1 MEIKEVQP
9 ENDSVKS
16 NTSDKSSKEKL
27 TDVKLEQFLKVWNIL
42 ETRVDSF
49 KLKKGEKSIFCKE
62 WQFRKV
68 FSMVKLHSVFTL
80 DIINSSRLIQSAKAP
95 LKSDNLEKVL

>member
-27 TDVKLEQFLKVWNIL
+27 TDVKLEQFLKVWNKIEMKIL
-42 ETRVDSF
+42 F
-49 KLKKGEKSIFCKE
+49 
-62 WQFRKV
+62 
-68 FSMVKLHSVFTL
+68 H
-80 DIINSSRLIQSAKAP
+80 
-95 LKSDNLEKVL
+95 